1 MNKLLIATAAL
12 VTVFSMPA
20 LPALAV
26 TVFSMPAPA
35 TLTSPAPRFRAIP
48 DVAKNTEA
56 NPEHR
61 LVH

>member
-1 MNKLLIATAAL
+1 MKKLLIATAAL
-12 VTVFSMPA
+12 VTGFSM
-20 LPALAV
+20 PALAV

-35 TLTSPAPRFRAIP
+35 ALTSPVPRFRAIP
-48 DVAKNTEA
+48 DVSKNTEP

>member
-12 VTVFSMPA
+12 VTVFSA

-35 TLTSPAPRFRAIP
+35 ALISSAPRFRAIP
-48 DVAKNTEA
+48 DVPKNTEA